1 MTHWTL
7 DILLTNDPSSGVDKT
22 GEWEKQCDNRNSP
35 KMKFPLKLTADDSV
49 LNVETDFIDPKVDE
63 PRIKTK
69 KDKEKDQVRVVT
81 LQKKRTKD
89 KNKLF

>member
-22 GEWEKQCDNRNSP
+22 GEWETQCDSRNSP
-35 KMKFPLKLTADDSV
+35 KMKFPLKLKADDV
-49 LNVETDFIDPKVDE
+49 LDLDVNFKDPEVTDP
-63 PRIKTK
+63 PLKTK
-69 KDKEKDQVRVVT
+69 REVEKDRVKVVT

-89 KNKLF
+89 KNNLF